1 MEFARGDSQSLHL
14 VPSGSR
20 PLKTQASMNDAL
32 PRIVPIRNRIQA
44 IQGTWI
50 FHGEKVRLLEEPE
63 TGVLLAMTLSG
74 VPINPM
80 RVISQGSKIEVA

>member
-1 MEFARGDSQSLHL
+1 M
-14 VPSGSR
+14 
-20 PLKTQASMNDAL
+20 KTHASMTDAL
-32 PRIVPIRNRIQA
+32 PRIVPRRDRIEA

-50 FHGEKVRLLEEPE
+50 FHGKKVKMLEEPE

-80 RVISQGSKIEVA
+80 RVISQGSKVEVA

>member
-1 MEFARGDSQSLHL
+1 M
-14 VPSGSR
+14 
-20 PLKTQASMNDAL
+20 KTHSSMNDAL

-50 FHGEKVRLLEEPE
+50 FHGEKVKLLEEPE

-80 RVISQGSKIEVA
+80 RVISQGSKIEAA